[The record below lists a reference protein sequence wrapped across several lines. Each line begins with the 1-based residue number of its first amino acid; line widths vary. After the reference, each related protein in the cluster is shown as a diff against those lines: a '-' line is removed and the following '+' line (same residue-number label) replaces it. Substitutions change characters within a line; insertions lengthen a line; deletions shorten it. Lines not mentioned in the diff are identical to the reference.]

1 VLAISNEN
9 LDALDDNA
17 FVDDELIVHEIDNE
31 LEDVA
36 SAVNAYCQDANNP
49 IDLDDNN
56 PTPKMAAVPDL
67 RAQNDER
74 TKIEA

>member
-17 FVDDELIVHEIDNE
+17 FVNNELIVHEIDDE
-31 LEDVA
+31 LKDVA
-36 SAVNAYCQDANNP
+36 SAVNASHQDANNP
-49 IDLDDNN
+49 INLNDND
-56 PTPKMAAVPDL
+56 PTPKIAAVPNL
-67 RAQNDER
+67 QAQNNER